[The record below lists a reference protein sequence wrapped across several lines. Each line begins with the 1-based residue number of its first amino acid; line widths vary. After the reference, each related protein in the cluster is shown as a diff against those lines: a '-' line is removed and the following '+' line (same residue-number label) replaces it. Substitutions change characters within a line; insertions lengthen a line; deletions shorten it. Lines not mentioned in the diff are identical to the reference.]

1 MEMKAN
7 QTRNVNQVG
16 PKPMALQNEALAFFN
31 EFKGDRR
38 FMSFRTFMFVT
49 MTNFAANT
57 LHSNRSSLLGTQPLL
72 ERR

>member
-1 MEMKAN
+1 MKAN

-16 PKPMALQNEALAFFN
+16 PKPTALQNEALAFFN
-31 EFKGDRR
+31 EFKADRR
-38 FMSFRTFMFVT
+38 FMSFKTFMFVT

-57 LHSNRSSLLGTQPLL
+57 LHSSRSSLLGNQPLL